1 MAALLERADQ
11 AVSVTTMVR
20 SFSAKLKEVSSRA
33 TERLVIFKDN
43 EPAAVIINVDAYQE
57 MLDELENLRVEATA
71 RERLIDFDQAKA
83 ISHDAMRA
91 RYAKND

>member
-11 AVSVTTMVR
+11 AVSVTAMVR
-20 SFSAKLKEVSSRA
+20 NFSAKLKEVSSRA

-71 RERLIDFDQAKA
+71 RERLIGFDQADA
-83 ISHDAMRA
+83 VSHDDMRA
-91 RYAKND
+91 RYSNND